1 MHFKILIQPID
12 DVIIL
17 RIRYKYRPL
26 GFYHLLSPS
35 LGFEQANPKPTLVN
49 WVLHL
54 RCKGYQKP
62 HDEVGSH
69 CLAHWWNSKPEPLK
83 LTKPISPCEK

>member
-1 MHFKILIQPID
+1 MKNKMHFKILIQPID

-49 WVLHL
+49 
-54 RCKGYQKP
+54 
-62 HDEVGSH
+62 
-69 CLAHWWNSKPEPLK
+69 
-83 LTKPISPCEK
+83 